1 MHDPLES
8 LRERYSFDPV
18 PESMRTPIPE
28 GMMVNPIKTMEYR
41 DANQNG
47 IEDRGEGIYAH
58 PERDFISIEEWEKMK
73 PNSVPM
79 PDPLES
85 LLDLGKSVPLPTS
98 PGFIKSSSEGQPSP
112 DVLRLLGG
120 LESGEFYVPDES
132 PYAGDWTDFGRMRRD
147 RQRRKKFEEF
157 DRSVGGPYAT
167 LPERFNLSELLPFG
181 GFEKAVNRRDPLGV
195 GFELASGVV
204 PGAKAGIMG
213 LAAIRNTPK
222 IIHNMPKAVYKK
234 HKTALETGKGGSR
247 MGLDY
252 FSHMDPTFALER
264 ILAPALGSLKKA
276 RKYEYAITSEG
287 KHYFKHIETNKY
299 KVIPATRTE
308 ITKPQSLMLPDL
320 RIGTKAYARSNR
332 GKIKRRK
339 EIAKDADL
347 VKARKQRLQTDDAA
361 NDLYQL
367 GDPTVPKEV
376 KAATL
381 ERYKEYPEAVKLEAM
396 KLLKIE
402 GGPAGGAG
410 AGLPSLKGSKGFAG
424 RQNFDDWLVRN
435 DEELRIAAGESG
447 ATREA
452 GFDFDEYAE
461 RMYRQGFDMDKGRYH
476 HYGFWE
482 DIPLDHRTGNSRLTE
497 KFLQQQGFEEMSI
510 IEGGRAAAAKLP
522 YNSYEVMGDGKVVV
536 YQIVDTTMTGKNKVM
551 QKTFDDPTFLDLL
564 NYFGY

>member
-1 MHDPLES
+1 MAIDQTTLS
-8 LRERYSFDPV
+8 
-18 PESMRTPIPE
+18 
-28 GMMVNPIKTMEYR
+28 
-41 DANQNG
+41 
-47 IEDRGEGIYAH
+47 
-58 PERDFISIEEWEKMK
+58 EE
-73 PNSVPM
+73 
-79 PDPLES
+79 
-85 LLDLGKSVPLPTS
+85 
-98 PGFIKSSSEGQPSP
+98 QPSP

-147 RQRRKKFEEF
+147 RQRRKKFQEF
-157 DRSVGGPYAT
+157 DRSKGGPYAT
-167 LPERFNLSELLPFG
+167 LPQHWTQNLLPDLQDMRSLWTFG
-181 GFEKAVNRRDPLGV
+181 SGGGDMAM
-195 GFELASGVV
+195 ELASLV
-204 PGAKAGIMG
+204 PGGKAGIMS

-222 IIHNMPKAVYKK
+222 IIRNMPKSVYKK
-234 HKTALETGKGGSR
+234 HKIAIETGKGGSR

-252 FSHMDPTFALER
+252 LSHMDPTFALER

-287 KHYFKHIETNKY
+287 KHYFKHMETGRY
-299 KVIPATRTE
+299 KVIPGTRTE
-308 ITKPQSLMLPDL
+308 IADPKTLMLPDL

-347 VKARKQRLQTDDAA
+347 MNKRKLRLQAEKAA
-361 NDLYQL
+361 DDLYQL
-367 GDPTVPKEV
+367 GDPQVPAEV

-381 ERYKEYPEAVKLEAM
+381 ERFEKYPEAVKRAAT
-396 KLLKIE
+396 KLLDDV

-476 HYGFWE
+476 HYGWWE
-482 DIPLDHRTGNSRLTE
+482 DIPLDHRTGNSSLTE
-497 KFLQQQGFEEMSI
+497 KFLQRQGFEEMSI

-522 YNSYEVMGDGKVVV
+522 YNSYEVLGDGKVVV

-551 QKTFDDPTFLDLL
+551 QKTFNDPTFQDLL
-564 NYFGY
+564 SYFGY

>member
-1 MHDPLES
+1 MAIDQALLS
-8 LRERYSFDPV
+8 
-18 PESMRTPIPE
+18 
-28 GMMVNPIKTMEYR
+28 
-41 DANQNG
+41 
-47 IEDRGEGIYAH
+47 
-58 PERDFISIEEWEKMK
+58 EET
-73 PNSVPM
+73 V
-79 PDPLES
+79 
-85 LLDLGKSVPLPTS
+85 
-98 PGFIKSSSEGQPSP
+98 PSP
-112 DVLRLLGG
+112 DILSLIGG
-120 LESGEFYVPDES
+120 LETGEFYMPDES
-132 PYAGDWTDFGRMRRD
+132 PYAGDWTDFARMRRD

-167 LPERFNLSELLPFG
+167 TPERFSLSELLPFG
-181 GFEKAVNRRDPLGV
+181 GFEKAVKRRDPLGV
-195 GFELASGVV
+195 GFELASGIV
-204 PGAKAGIMG
+204 PGGKAGIMG
-213 LAAIRNTPK
+213 LAAIRRNPE
-222 IIHNMPKAVYKK
+222 IIRNMPKSVWEKM
-234 HKTALETGKGGSR
+234 KTPLTTGIGGSR

-252 FSHMDPTFALER
+252 FSYMDPKFALER

-276 RKYEYAITSEG
+276 RKYKYAITAEG
-287 KHYFKHIETNKY
+287 KHYFKHIETNNY
-299 KVIPATRTE
+299 KVIPGTRKE

-320 RIGTKAYARSNR
+320 RIGTKAYARRNR
-332 GKIKRRK
+332 SVIKRRQDDLK
-339 EIAKDADL
+339 KADL
-347 VKARKQRLQTDDAA
+347 VKTRKQRLQTDDAA
-361 NDLYQL
+361 DDLYQL
-367 GDPTVPKEV
+367 RRGDIPDKVR
-376 KAATL
+376 AATL
-381 ERYKEYPEAVKLEAM
+381 ERYKEYPEAVKQQAAR
-396 KLLKIE
+396 LLDDI

-522 YNSYEVMGDGKVVV
+522 YNSYEVLGDGKVIV

-564 NYFGY
+564 SYFGY

>member
-1 MHDPLES
+1 MYDPLES
-8 LRERYSFDPV
+8 LRESYSFEPV

-47 IEDRGEGIYAH
+47 IEDRDEGIYRF

-98 PGFIKSSSEGQPSP
+98 PGFIKSSSEEQPSP

-157 DRSVGGPYAT
+157 DRSGGGPYAMP
-167 LPERFNLSELLPFG
+167 PEAFNLSELLPFG

-204 PGAKAGIMG
+204 PGGKAGIMS

-222 IIHNMPKAVYKK
+222 IIRNMPKSVYNK

-287 KHYFKHIETNKY
+287 KHYFKHKVTNKY
-299 KVIPATRTE
+299 KVIPATRQE
-308 ITKPQSLMLPDL
+308 ITKPQSLMMPDK
-320 RIGTKAYARSNR
+320 RK
-332 GKIKRRK
+332 KKVFKRRQDDVK
-339 EIAKDADL
+339 KADW
-347 VKARKQRLQTDDAA
+347 VKVRKQRLQVDDAA
-361 NDLYQL
+361 DDLFQL
-367 GDPTVPKEV
+367 RSSDIPDEV
-376 KAATL
+376 RAVTL
-381 ERYKEYPEAVKLEAM
+381 ERYQQYPEAVKLEAAR
-396 KLLKIE
+396 LLDDI

-410 AGLPSLKGSKGFAG
+410 AGLPAINYWKNYLEKYPLLGRPIPKRIEGSANKI
-424 RQNFDDWLVRN
+424 LIP
-435 DEELRIAAGESG
+435 ESAADR
-447 ATREA
+447 AARV
-452 GFDFDEYAE
+452 DKIYKQ
-461 RMYRQGFDMDKGRYH
+461 MDMTPV
-476 HYGFWE
+476 
-482 DIPLDHRTGNSRLTE
+482 DID
-497 KFLQQQGFEEMSI
+497 KFLYQDLENIKIPKRNWKTLKTI
-510 IEGGRAAAAKLP
+510 IK
-522 YNSYEVMGDGKVVV
+522 
-536 YQIVDTTMTGKNKVM
+536 TMLKKE
-551 QKTFDDPTFLDLL
+551 
-564 NYFGY
+564 

>member
-1 MHDPLES
+1 MHDPLEF
-8 LRERYSFDPV
+8 LRERYSFEPV

-28 GMMVNPIKTMEYR
+28 GMMVNPRQTLEFR

-47 IEDRGEGIYAH
+47 IEDRDEGIYRF
-58 PERDFISIEEWEKMK
+58 PERDFVSIEEWKKKESLGK
-73 PNSVPM
+73 PVPM
-79 PDPLES
+79 PDLHLES
-85 LLDLGKSVPLPTS
+85 WDLGKSVPLPTPS
-98 PGFIKSSSEGQPSP
+98 DFSKSSSEEQPSP

-147 RQRRKKFEEF
+147 RQRRKKFQEF
-157 DRSVGGPYAT
+157 DRSKGGPYAT

-204 PGAKAGIMG
+204 PGGKAGIMALG
-213 LAAIRNTPK
+213 AIRNNPK
-222 IIHNMPKAVYKK
+222 IIRNMPKSVYNK

-252 FSHMDPTFALER
+252 LSHMDPKFALER

-287 KHYFKHIETNKY
+287 KHYFKHKVTNKY
-299 KVIPATRTE
+299 KVIPATRQE
-308 ITKPQSLMLPDL
+308 ITKPQSLMMPDK
-320 RIGTKAYARSNR
+320 RK
-332 GKIKRRK
+332 KKVFKRRQDDVK
-339 EIAKDADL
+339 KADL
-347 VKARKQRLQTDDAA
+347 VKVRKQRLQAEDAA
-361 NDLYQL
+361 DDLFQL
-367 GDPTVPKEV
+367 RSSDIPAEV
-376 KAATL
+376 RAVTL
-381 ERYKEYPEAVKLEAM
+381 ERYQQYPEAVKREAM
-396 KLLKIE
+396 KLLDI

-476 HYGFWE
+476 HYGWWE
-482 DIPLDHRTGNSRLTE
+482 DIPLDHTTGNSRLTE
-497 KFLQQQGFEEMSI
+497 KFLQRQGFEEMINES
-510 IEGGRAAAAKLP
+510 GRAAAANQGILG
-522 YNSYEVMGDGKVVV
+522 SGMYEVMGDGKVVV

-551 QKTFDDPTFLDLL
+551 QKTFDDPTFQDLL